1 MTFVF
6 LKTLSFSL
14 YGAPN
19 LLSQWCGMVLKL
31 SILSPRGAWGKDTI
45 YPHTLLLYVWRNYLC
60 VCVCVYPTIGWWWDL
75 GTICINRGRLR
86 VSCLLFADD
95 ILLFCKAKE
104 SLFQLMMSILDI
116 CCSESGLNL
125 NMQSLNLYA
134 LKGCEGMFI
143 WDCIQLLQRERL
155 RIFYIHWFP

>member
-1 MTFVF
+1 M
-6 LKTLSFSL
+6 
-14 YGAPN
+14 
-19 LLSQWCGMVLKL
+19 
-31 SILSPRGAWGKDTI
+31 
-45 YPHTLLLYVWRNYLC
+45 
-60 VCVCVYPTIGWWWDL
+60 
-75 GTICINRGRLR
+75 
-86 VSCLLFADD
+86 SCLLFADD

-143 WDCIQLLQRERL
+143 
-155 RIFYIHWFP
+155 